1 MLVFKK
7 PYLRVKSYTN
17 LTSNLSTFLIKKFKI
32 SYILELTPI
41 KLILN
46 IFLSEGL
53 KNYLKK
59 MFLMLSVLNL
69 KNCVEY

>member
-59 MFLMLSVLNL
+59 MFLMLSVLN
-69 KNCVEY
+69 